1 MLEIS
6 THNHTHPTM
15 SPTHFTISGVVA
27 RTRGRNDSTAV
38 SNPSSNFSM
47 IPRAVNFWKY
57 HIPISLPKLQPVS
70 DTARWKK
77 YVFYQLMSTIYGLLK
92 LHSVADLVPLIVHK
106 VPTKKFTAQRE
117 ATKFMHKV

>member
-1 MLEIS
+1 MAPPTLKGS
-6 THNHTHPTM
+6 TYNHTHPTM

-70 DTARWKK
+70 DTAWRNTDR
-77 YVFYQLMSTIYGLLK
+77 FCQLVSTIYGLPK
-92 LHSVADLVPLIVHK
+92 LH
-106 VPTKKFTAQRE
+106 
-117 ATKFMHKV
+117 